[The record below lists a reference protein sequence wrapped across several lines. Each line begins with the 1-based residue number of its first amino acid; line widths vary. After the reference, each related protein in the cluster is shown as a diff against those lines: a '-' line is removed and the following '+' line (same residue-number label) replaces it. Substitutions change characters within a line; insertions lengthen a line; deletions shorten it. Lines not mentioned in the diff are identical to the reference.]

1 MALRSDRQDSKVDPD
16 MGVYVEMEGIME
28 VRYACDYD
36 DYQIEPED
44 FMDFQARMR
53 KIPENFCLK
62 DYDTGVQAYYFCL
75 VCNCDLKSL
84 RPLRDHVTGNKHI
97 RKACEKKRL
106 VLGLPQDPQNAPR
119 VKKLKKE
126 RPKVDVGLTIV
137 QRLKDCGE
145 PAIGLEYIT
154 EFINP
159 KNSSDHPMYTCRLE
173 GCKSAWGTSDDI
185 FNHVIKAKHHKNLF
199 KKLNPEDTR
208 IAGLSSA
215 DILVK
220 AAEYEEEQGGSE
232 ERDYGVIE
240 TVSDYEKYMELRE
253 RPDDW
258 SEKKSRLGVSGS
270 SMNSNMEPLGKRG
283 AWGTDQS
290 QTNESSMFDE
300 DEWANWQPPSRN
312 QVLDELRI
320 NVTNSVK
327 DVHDMVEEFEGEKGD
342 EKYKEIMQYQNIYA
356 SLLNLLKDDFNNDDE
371 VNEKEFVMQM
381 GNDLRKA
388 NDVLIDK
395 VEKEDREMKA
405 VSKLMAELE
414 EEIESYH
421 SERDTKKYAN
431 IQSRLCDITK
441 EMKNLKPTRS
451 ANILL
456 RNKYN
461 ERLTVLW
468 KDFEERSDSLVEAL
482 EKQMGTKTASQRNH
496 EIRKEAIEKYEKDVI
511 IFAQIFLHQYREKFG
526 SDKELS
532 DFASWVIKNKVLEQE
547 VNMFTKRRLAWENFH
562 LTEKTKQTVQGYLSK
577 KMISYSMG
585 EVYRRN

>member
-1 MALRSDRQDSKVDPD
+1 MKINSTGEDNINGSYDNYKLGEKEVSTGAKPKSK
-16 MGVYVEMEGIME
+16 
-28 VRYACDYD
+28 
-36 DYQIEPED
+36 
-44 FMDFQARMR
+44 
-53 KIPENFCLK
+53 
-62 DYDTGVQAYYFCL
+62 
-75 VCNCDLKSL
+75 
-84 RPLRDHVTGNKHI
+84 
-97 RKACEKKRL
+97 EKKDAANEFSGEEGTDTPDIYKEGKDNA
-106 VLGLPQDPQNAPR
+106 LGLPQDPQNAPR

-342 EKYKEIMQYQNIYA
+342 A
-356 SLLNLLKDDFNNDDE
+356 HTTS
-371 VNEKEFVMQM
+371 
-381 GNDLRKA
+381 
-388 NDVLIDK
+388 
-395 VEKEDREMKA
+395 
-405 VSKLMAELE
+405 
-414 EEIESYH
+414 EEISSNSEDETTQQLSQNEVKHESGKSSGEGNELRAIH
-421 SERDTKKYAN
+421 DTSSKAQAGADRPN
-431 IQSRLCDITK
+431 T
-441 EMKNLKPTRS
+441 
-451 ANILL
+451 ILFS
-456 RNKYN
+456 
-461 ERLTVLW
+461 
-468 KDFEERSDSLVEAL
+468 KDKRMDTSLAP
-482 EKQMGTKTASQRNH
+482 
-496 EIRKEAIEKYEKDVI
+496 
-511 IFAQIFLHQYREKFG
+511 
-526 SDKELS
+526 
-532 DFASWVIKNKVLEQE
+532 
-547 VNMFTKRRLAWENFH
+547 
-562 LTEKTKQTVQGYLSK
+562 
-577 KMISYSMG
+577 
-585 EVYRRN
+585 